1 MIALLVLSIIMNVG
15 LLVAVSIMVQRN
27 LQLVDKLEELGEQ
40 VDESLDILNE
50 SYSKIDRATKLEVLS
65 DEPVIVGVLKDV
77 KKARDAVLIVANKL
91 VIFDQD
97 EEGKD

>member
-1 MIALLVLSIIMNVG
+1 MIALLILSIIMNVG
-15 LLVAVSIMVQRN
+15 LFVAVSIMVQRN
-27 LQLVDKLEELGEQ
+27 LQLVDKLDELGEQ

-91 VIFDQD
+91 VTFDQD